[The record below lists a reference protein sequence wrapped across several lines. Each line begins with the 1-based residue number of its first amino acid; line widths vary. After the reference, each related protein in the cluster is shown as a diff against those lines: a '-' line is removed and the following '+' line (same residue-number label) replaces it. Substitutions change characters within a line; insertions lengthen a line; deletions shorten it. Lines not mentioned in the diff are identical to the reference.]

1 MLFDLR
7 GRGRRRTV
15 QAIYLSLALLL
26 GVGLVGLGI
35 GSNTSGGGILDALKG
50 EGGGGGSPDKQL
62 DNDLERA
69 AQRTKARPRDP
80 AVWADLTRLRVRRA
94 NLDGLTTDKAR
105 PRLALASQSWERYL
119 ALDPKD
125 PDQALASTMVPVYE
139 TGLKQPVKA
148 VRAME
153 ILTAETKPPNARLYA
168 RLAQL
173 AYKARET
180 RVGDLATARAVE
192 LAKPEERKPL
202 RAFLDGEKKKA
213 ASGQP
218 SQPGQPTQPTG

>member
-15 QAIYLSLALLL
+15 QAIYLTLALLL

-50 EGGGGGSPDKQL
+50 DGGANSSPDEGL
-62 DNDLERA
+62 DKELKRA
-69 AQRTKARPRDP
+69 AQNAKANPKDP
-80 AVWADLTRLRVRRA
+80 AVWAELTRLRFRRA
-94 NLDGLTTDKAR
+94 NLDGFTTDKAR
-105 PRLALASQSWERYL
+105 PRLELASQSWERYL
-119 ALDPKD
+119 ALDPKK
-125 PDQALASTMVPVYE
+125 PNAGLASTMVRVYGE
-139 TGLKQPVKA
+139 GLNEPVKA

-173 AYKARET
+173 AYAADEK
-180 RVGDLATARAVE
+180 RVGNLAADRAVE
-192 LAKPEERKPL
+192 LAKPEERKAL
-202 RAFLDGEKKKA
+202 RAALDA
-213 ASGQP
+213 AK
-218 SQPGQPTQPTG
+218 TTGAQG